1 VASLLSASFHETIWV
16 TVEPNFP
23 LNALEVI
30 AAVSAALATNNPIE
44 ILALAAALDGYNNG
58 YE

>member
-1 VASLLSASFHETIWV
+1 MASLLSASFNETMWG

-23 LNALEVI
+23 LNASEVI
-30 AAVSAALATNNPIE
+30 AAVNAALATGDPGE
-44 ILALAAALDGYNNG
+44 ILALAATLDGYNNG